1 MHESG
6 HARRMV
12 SVRHSFE
19 LVGFVTACL
28 GVAAV
33 FGGCGTEEV
42 PGGEAGSGGTGT
54 GAVSG
59 RGGSGGTGTSGASS
73 LAGNGGSSTA
83 GNGGTGGSLSTAG
96 SGGSGTAGAPDSGGT
111 AGAGGTP
118 TSGSGGTG
126 GDVGTGGLA
135 GTGGSAEGGGSAG
148 MVSAGAG
155 GAAGA
160 SGSAGNG
167 GAGAGGGPGNTC
179 PVEPKK
185 TGGQR
190 YCSNSRGNVAGGYSY
205 ELWAE
210 GGGMGCMN
218 VYGADATF
226 SATWSDV
233 EDFLA
238 RVGLDFDRTRTHSE
252 VGTIKAQFAHTKTG
266 SEEGLTYIGI
276 YGWTV
281 NPLREF
287 YILDDWGATKPA
299 GVASDGS
306 PRTSKGTLTA
316 DGETY
321 DVWMKT
327 RTNKPAITGD
337 NMTFDQYFSIRRTAR
352 QCGTISVSEHFS
364 KWEEAGLPMGDL
376 VEVKLL
382 LEAQFNGG
390 SAEFTT
396 AKVFVE

>member
-1 MHESG
+1 M
-6 HARRMV
+6 RR
-12 SVRHSFE
+12 SLE
-19 LVGFVTACL
+19 LVGLVSACL
-28 GVAAV
+28 GVATI
-33 FGGCGTEEV
+33 FGGCAAEEV
-42 PGGEAGSGGTGT
+42 PGGEAGSG
-54 GAVSG
+54 AVSG
-59 RGGSGGTGTSGASS
+59 RGGGAGTSATSGAP
-73 LAGNGGSSTA
+73 GT
-83 GNGGTGGSLSTAG
+83 GGTGGSSMAGQGAGGSGAVGGTLG
-96 SGGSGTAGAPDSGGT
+96 SGGAGGSGGT
-111 AGAGGTP
+111 PPASGGAAGAAGSP
-118 TSGSGGTG
+118 TSGSGGSG
-126 GDVGTGGLA
+126 GDVGTGGFS
-135 GTGGSAEGGGSAG
+135 GNGGNGEGGGSAG
-148 MVSAGAG
+148 MSAGAG
-155 GAAGA
+155 GIGGAAGA
-160 SGSAGNG
+160 GGSAGG
-167 GAGAGGGPGNTC
+167 AGAGAGGGPGNTC
-179 PVEPKK
+179 PVERPK

-190 YCSNSRGNVAGGYSY
+190 YCSNSKGNVAGGYSY

-238 RVGLDFDRTRTHSE
+238 RVGLDFDRTRTHTE

-287 YILDDWGATKPA
+287 YILDDWGTTKPA